1 MRHKLLAVALFVAT
15 VALTQVAALDAADE
29 APAPR
34 AAAGDEPKP
43 DAKGKFGKVDP
54 EKLKALKDKFGGK
67 FDPEKLKGKI
77 DPEKLKELKDK
88 FGGKIDV
95 EKLKEKFKNGEI
107 DAEKLKQLKEKF
119 GKKGGE

>member
-1 MRHKLLAVALFVAT
+1 MRHKLLAVALFVAAVGLAQAAT
-15 VALTQVAALDAADE
+15 VEAADE

-34 AAAGDEPKP
+34 PVGAGD

-77 DPEKLKELKDK
+77 DPEKLKALQDK

-107 DAEKLKQLKEKF
+107 DKEKLKQLKEKF